1 MKINFV
7 NILGFLKENY
17 KTIFKGIVFL
27 FVLYWL
33 IYVLTPSL
41 KISEESQK
49 KLDEINTEIKKIEQE
64 QLTLQNKIEEYEFQ
78 VQEVDNNIEIIKNTK
93 IQVANDYGKKINSIT
108 KYSHTELTQF
118 FTNRYPNLY

>member
-1 MKINFV
+1 MKINFEQ
-7 NILGFLKENY
+7 ILNFIKENY

-27 FVLYWL
+27 FVLYWV

-41 KISEESQK
+41 KISEDSQK

-64 QLTLQNKIEEYEFQ
+64 QISLQNKIEEYESQ
-78 VQEVDNNIEIIKNTK
+78 VEEVDNNIEIIKNTK
-93 IQVANDYGKKINSIT
+93 IQLSNDYGKKINSIT
-108 KYSHTELTQF
+108 QYSHTELTQF